1 MRPPQLLSPDDEDE
15 APEEKRKTPE
25 LREMLANIGE
35 KLTPQAGEGNKPDVY
50 QRGNEVEEILQALA
64 SPLKG
69 RVVVL
74 GPMRVGKS
82 AVVQT
87 VVDRIAAGKCPS
99 ELKDKE
105 VWRLT
110 PGGLMS
116 FSTHGNWQRMFDQLL
131 TEWAK
136 HPEII
141 LFFDE
146 IIRAG
151 RLSNFPSGGDDDEF
165 DLGIIP
171 HLMRRGGGIDLA
183 TLFATA
189 LKRNKGLCIAEAED
203 NSWRRFCDTYVDY
216 EQLFLPIRVKEP
228 DRGTTRD
235 IVRHVA
241 DDLSVLHSIQVTDEA
256 INQTLDL
263 SQRYALDRAQPGKTI
278 DLLRDS
284 LAVTKTSEGAKLTA
298 EDVIKRFG
306 EQSGLP
312 RMLLDDSTPFN
323 EDEVLRYFKRR
334 VLAQEQAVEAIVQ
347 SLSLLRARVN
357 NPLRPMGVFLFLG
370 PTGVGKTE
378 LARALAEYLFGN
390 RERLVRFNMGDYAH
404 YSQHVELFG
413 NPYSRD
419 VGGRRGQLTNRLSG
433 KMFSVI
439 VLDEFEKAHPVIY
452 QRFLQLFD
460 EGLMINGNDETI
472 NLRNAIMIIT
482 SNFGSQLIQH
492 ERIGFSRG
500 ETLEARETRVLSETE
515 QYFTPEFMNRIDA
528 VCIFHPLT
536 RAVMADIA
544 RREIS
549 DLLQREGLTR
559 REFEVDIADEVIEQV
574 IALGYSPRY
583 GARYLKRQI
592 EKTITYPLA
601 RQINS
606 LRIDTSGGAI
616 RLYAKQNRIFATYFP
631 PKTAEP
637 ESAAT
642 TVEAAPQTGFGD
654 IRKALPI
661 LAARIEALEE
671 LHDIA
676 SARALRDSI
685 LAEMSDVNF
694 WNDQGSARRKLD
706 SYQRATSTVDTLTAL
721 RGSFDT
727 LNELCAKADSP
738 LDAAQRP
745 YRFLS
750 SELPRIEFTSWL
762 SGPHDQCG
770 AYMQIA
776 VKSKL
781 IAARQ
786 WSGTLAKM
794 YLAWAKKRGLTASVV
809 GEDQSPDGR
818 ALTITLAIS
827 GFGAYGLLQ
836 SESGTHRLVQIVKDM
851 GKESMQ
857 RVAASVTVLPELPD
871 DDALPTAADLEVSVK
886 ELNRAGVLLTRM
898 TSSVSVRHAKS
909 EKRLTLSSNLP
920 PDDLTVEASRILRTG
935 LYLKNGG
942 DDSAPGGLART
953 YSLGKDKGVHDH
965 RSGKRTAK
973 IKQVLDGE
981 IQDFLDEAMKKR
993 AEK

>member
-284 LAVTKTSEGAKLTA
+284 LAVTKTSAGAKLTA

-433 KMFSVI
+433 
-439 VLDEFEKAHPVIY
+439 
-452 QRFLQLFD
+452 
-460 EGLMINGNDETI
+460 
-472 NLRNAIMIIT
+472 
-482 SNFGSQLIQH
+482 
-492 ERIGFSRG
+492 
-500 ETLEARETRVLSETE
+500 
-515 QYFTPEFMNRIDA
+515 
-528 VCIFHPLT
+528 
-536 RAVMADIA
+536 
-544 RREIS
+544 
-549 DLLQREGLTR
+549 
-559 REFEVDIADEVIEQV
+559 
-574 IALGYSPRY
+574 
-583 GARYLKRQI
+583 
-592 EKTITYPLA
+592 
-601 RQINS
+601 
-606 LRIDTSGGAI
+606 
-616 RLYAKQNRIFATYFP
+616 
-631 PKTAEP
+631 
-637 ESAAT
+637 
-642 TVEAAPQTGFGD
+642 
-654 IRKALPI
+654 
-661 LAARIEALEE
+661 
-671 LHDIA
+671 
-676 SARALRDSI
+676 
-685 LAEMSDVNF
+685 
-694 WNDQGSARRKLD
+694 
-706 SYQRATSTVDTLTAL
+706 
-721 RGSFDT
+721 
-727 LNELCAKADSP
+727 
-738 LDAAQRP
+738 
-745 YRFLS
+745 
-750 SELPRIEFTSWL
+750 
-762 SGPHDQCG
+762 
-770 AYMQIA
+770 
-776 VKSKL
+776 
-781 IAARQ
+781 
-786 WSGTLAKM
+786 
-794 YLAWAKKRGLTASVV
+794 
-809 GEDQSPDGR
+809 
-818 ALTITLAIS
+818 
-827 GFGAYGLLQ
+827 
-836 SESGTHRLVQIVKDM
+836 
-851 GKESMQ
+851 
-857 RVAASVTVLPELPD
+857 
-871 DDALPTAADLEVSVK
+871 
-886 ELNRAGVLLTRM
+886 
-898 TSSVSVRHAKS
+898 
-909 EKRLTLSSNLP
+909 
-920 PDDLTVEASRILRTG
+920 
-935 LYLKNGG
+935 
-942 DDSAPGGLART
+942 
-953 YSLGKDKGVHDH
+953 
-965 RSGKRTAK
+965 
-973 IKQVLDGE
+973 
-981 IQDFLDEAMKKR
+981 
-993 AEK
+993 